1 MNTGVS
7 RCCCAVLACR
17 PRWLR
22 ILHNKEERVTLVNTA
37 SLRTFRRHG
46 GQAGD
51 GISILQRMI
60 VAVLMAVALC
70 VFIAAP
76 AHAQSTADFLDEDI
90 LGPHDSRIPGDMV
103 VNSWRWYGIDV
114 LPQLVIMAAET
125 SLGDPN
131 LGGTL
136 VYKNNFGCMRYH
148 GPDTKWGVLSTGRA
162 WVAGKDWYAFPSPEV
177 GVMALGRYL
186 KVGVLTGAIG
196 RPSPAPLRLAG
207 VCCGVLRQERIRIS
221 ELCATSIS
229 VGTPIQN
236 GRCTERF
243 RVVAGLLAT
252 PFRQCPPLR

>member
-196 RPSPAPLRLAG
+196 RPSPAPPYDWQGFAAVYYGRNVSGYRSYVQRLYR
-207 VCCGVLRQERIRIS
+207 LERQYRTV
-221 ELCATSIS
+221 AA
-229 VGTPIQN
+229 QN
-236 GRCTERF
+236 GF
-243 RVVAGLLAT
+243 VW
-252 PFRQCPPLR
+252 